1 MATELEKIESL
12 NDALIV
18 NYKKVIDLLVKA
30 REIEAEKFTLLMQ
43 LQGSNNQCKEK
54 KEQNQTKKH

>member
-18 NYKKVIDLLVKA
+18 NYKEVIDLLVKA
-30 REIEAEKFTLLMQ
+30 RKIEAEKFTLLMQ

-54 KEQNQTKKH
+54 KEQNQ